1 MFASFPTL
9 KICTSVKLFTFLVS
23 TFSILFILNTLYI
36 YIKNDF
42 SATVFKVLGFSGVM
56 SYVSVFNIHIE
67 EINDRST
74 FP

>member
-1 MFASFPTL
+1 M
-9 KICTSVKLFTFLVS
+9 S

-42 SATVFKVLGFSGVM
+42 SATVFIVLGFSGVM

>member
-1 MFASFPTL
+1 M
-9 KICTSVKLFTFLVS
+9 S
-23 TFSILFILNTLYI
+23 TFSILFILNTLYIYI